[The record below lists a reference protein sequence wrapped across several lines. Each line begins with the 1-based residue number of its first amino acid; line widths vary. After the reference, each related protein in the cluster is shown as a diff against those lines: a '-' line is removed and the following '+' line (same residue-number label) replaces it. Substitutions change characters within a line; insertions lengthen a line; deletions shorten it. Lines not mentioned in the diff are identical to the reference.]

1 MAKIWSELW
10 ESILQLFLVHQFH
23 PFGIECGKAGSIGD
37 ERTAAKTVEF
47 DMARGVAAAAKLF
60 RNLAYRQ
67 LKLRAGAVEETGFSD
82 AGIAGQAGKLSV
94 ERFAQS
100 LDPLARLC
108 TCDEHGNAC
117 LAVDLRK
124 GLRRG
129 QIVLID
135 DDEGRDTLHLGD
147 GEDTVDQERL
157 RHWDGAGGQHD
168 KLVDVGDCRA
178 DERVF
183 PGQKFLQNALIAL
196 SGNADKIADEGRLVL
211 SPEASS
217 GAAFDNAIFRL
228 YIIEAAQGFD
238 DTILFHMLTQTGS
251 AANHRLHRQDRHQ
264 PVRFPCL

>member
-1 MAKIWSELW
+1 MNEAYKALGVSENVLAFS
-10 ESILQLFLVHQFH
+10 ETILSDLKDRFAAIDAIAEANQLKV
-23 PFGIECGKAGSIGD
+23 I
-37 ERTAAKTVEF
+37 AAMQKN
-47 DMARGVAAAAKLF
+47 RVAANHF
-60 RNLAYRQ
+60 NLS
-67 LKLRAGAVEETGFSD
+67 TGY
-82 AGIAGQAGKLSV
+82 GY
-94 ERFAQS
+94 
-100 LDPLARLC
+100 
-108 TCDEHGNAC
+108 
-117 LAVDLRK
+117 
-124 GLRRG
+124 
-129 QIVLID
+129 

-168 KLVDVGDCRA
+168 KLVDVGDRRA